1 MSTQR
6 PLIGGSLAVKG
17 AERLGRTWRG
27 VRSREVVCF
36 LRWKKLESVCMFL
49 GMIQEERE
57 RKTDA
62 LGVRGPKRQ
71 RSRAPREHLPR
82 CNRREND
89 ICRGD
94 DELASEGF
102 YFLQEV
108 SGGHQL
114 RAKVGKRLGV

>member
-6 PLIGGSLAVKG
+6 PLTGGSLAVKG

-27 VRSREVVCF
+27 VGSREVVCF

-71 RSRAPREHLPR
+71 RPRAPREHLPR
-82 CNRREND
+82 CNGTED
-89 ICRGD
+89 GMCRD

-102 YFLQEV
+102 SSLQEV

-114 RAKVGKRLGV
+114 RAKVGKRVGV